1 MRFILSEHKNVRPP
15 YSQHLRTI
23 GVLEHARYHSPARA
37 VAEMIISMFT
47 RLTIFIFAVDWCRR
61 VGRALSANVSVQLRR
76 FKSNYEVF
84 SAVRNEAKL

>member
-1 MRFILSEHKNVRPP
+1 
-15 YSQHLRTI
+15 
-23 GVLEHARYHSPARA
+23 
-37 VAEMIISMFT
+37 MIISMLT
-47 RLTIFIFAVDWCRR
+47 RLTIFIFAVDSCRR